1 MLKRKHIFRLLVA
14 SLFSLL
20 LVTPL
25 FSAEN
30 QQAPMGLPTRFTDI
44 FIAGEKVEP
53 IPRTDSSSSLVIRIL
68 AIKPASEGFR
78 YDMEVYGLDAGTY
91 SLGDYLRFT
100 KNLQPAKELQTTLEI
115 TTQHP
120 SDVLPKP
127 QPLEHTGPE
136 NLSHYRSFIW
146 IFSVVWALVLVCIL
160 VYRKP
165 AAKNLAAE
173 IQLESTHEKLQKL
186 VLATAHGELDLTQKS
201 TLERLIIGHWKKQVP
216 GLDVLPT
223 AEAIS
228 QLRTHPEAS
237 PLVLKIEHW
246 LHAPSQ
252 SITQKEIEPLLTA
265 FKES

>member
-1 MLKRKHIFRLLVA
+1 MFTRTHISRLLVA
-14 SLFSLL
+14 AFLL

-25 FSAEN
+25 FSVES

-44 FIAGEKVEP
+44 YIAGEKVEP
-53 IPRTDSSSSLVIRIL
+53 IPRTDSSSSLVIRVL
-68 AIKPASEGFR
+68 EIKPASEGYR
-78 YDMEVYGLDAGTY
+78 YDMEVYGLDAGVH
-91 SLGDYLRFT
+91 SLARFLRFT
-100 KNLQPAKELQTTLEI
+100 ESQLPVTELETTLEI

-120 SDVLPKP
+120 IDTLPKP
-127 QPLEHTGPE
+127 QSLEYSTPG
-136 NLSHYRSFIW
+136 NLSNYRSTIW
-146 IFSVVWALVLVCIL
+146 VAALLWVIVLVCII

-165 AAKNLAAE
+165 KPKNLGE
-173 IQLESTHEKLQKL
+173 EVRVETTHEKLQKL

-265 FKES
+265 FKEY